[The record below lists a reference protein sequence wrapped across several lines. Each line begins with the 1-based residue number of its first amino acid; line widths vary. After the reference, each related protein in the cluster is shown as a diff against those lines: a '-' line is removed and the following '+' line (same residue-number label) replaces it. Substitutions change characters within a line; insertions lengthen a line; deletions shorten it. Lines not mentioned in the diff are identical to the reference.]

1 MAPLQLSEQQITTIA
16 ETLKAAREQKG
27 ENLADAAFRIALSPS
42 QLRAIE
48 SGDLRPFYSPE
59 YFLQAAQRYADFLG
73 ATLDIAP
80 PPPPPPE
87 PIATNAAEP
96 TAIAYHTATSD
107 EHRSNAALDT
117 STSSIAAD
125 ATGPSGTR
133 IANTVA
139 PPVEVSDDRDAHP
152 PSQATVETIA
162 ASPEKTAGVPWGWI
176 AFGAAALIAI
186 GIIKISFD
194 KPSPSRE
201 SIVKQEPTKA
211 ETDTSAPTPTPAP
224 APASA
229 AAPAPP
235 AKAPS
240 PPANPATSSAP
251 AAAASS
257 AAPALMPAVKAS
269 PVIAANDSQLESQA
283 STWVQIVKSNG
294 EKVNTK
300 IEPGQKLDFASSST
314 AAIVFGQ
321 PDKAALK
328 IQGKPVNIAPFVTSD
343 TPPRALVILNQIKN

>member
-16 ETLKAAREQKG
+16 ETLKAAREKKG

-48 SGDLRPFYSPE
+48 SGDLRPFYSPG

-87 PIATNAAEP
+87 PIATTAAEP
-96 TAIAYHTATSD
+96 TAIARDTATSD
-107 EHRSNAALDT
+107 GHRSNTAPDA
-117 STSSIAAD
+117 STFSVAAD
-125 ATGPSGTR
+125 ASGPSGMSLTN
-133 IANTVA
+133 ALA
-139 PPVEVSDDRDAHP
+139 PPAVEVSAERDAHP
-152 PSQATVETIA
+152 PSQAVVETIS
-162 ASPEKTAGVPWGWI
+162 ASTEKTAGVPWGWI

-194 KPSPSRE
+194 KPTPARE

-211 ETDTSAPTPTPAP
+211 ETDTSAPTPAP

-235 AKAPS
+235 TKAPS
-240 PPANPATSSAP
+240 PAVNPTTSSAP
-251 AAAASS
+251 APAASAAA
-257 AAPALMPAVKAS
+257 PTLMPPVKAS